1 MNVLKKGK
9 ELVCSDGVQ
18 EFSINLLSDCFALL
32 GGDYTAAARILYSVT
47 KGTLDVKDQLFWE
60 KFENFLN
67 DFDATDDFLGD
78 FCRVLTEDWGK
89 PDNQKRLLE
98 TIDKIDTKS
107 KAKYLATAS
116 RCLAAGM
123 ISRNEYFR
131 ICHFLKNSLQ
141 EDLLFLQK
149 EIVGDKEYEYNDT
162 IQGLWSS
169 GLMYQSV
176 VSPNGD
182 DRYAF
187 TPFAKTLDKYALSY
201 DNLERYPMILE
212 GKAPTEPQ
220 RLSVTVGIP
229 IEEF

>member
-1 MNVLKKGK
+1 MNMLKKGK
-9 ELVCSDGVQ
+9 ELVCSEGVQ

-32 GGDYTAAARILYSVT
+32 GGDVTALARILYSVT
-47 KGTLDVKDQLFWE
+47 KGTFDVKDQIFWE

-67 DFDATDDFLGD
+67 DLDATDDFLGE
-78 FCRVLTEDWGK
+78 FCRVLTEDWEK
-89 PDNQKRLLE
+89 PENQKRLIE
-98 TIDKIDTKS
+98 TIDKIDTNS
-107 KAKYLATAS
+107 KAKYLANAS
-116 RCLAAGM
+116 RCVASGM
-123 ISRNEYFR
+123 ISRNDYFR
-131 ICHFLKNSLQ
+131 ICHFLKSSLQ

-149 EIVGDKEYEYNDT
+149 EIVKNCEYEYDDT

-169 GLMYQSV
+169 GLMYQCV
-176 VSPNGD
+176 VSSNGD

-201 DNLERYPMILE
+201 DNIERYPMILE
-212 GKAPTEPQ
+212 GKASTESQ

>member
-1 MNVLKKGK
+1 MNMLKKGK
-9 ELVCSDGVQ
+9 ELVYSEGVQ

-32 GGDYTAAARILYSVT
+32 RGDVTALARILYSVT

-67 DFDATDDFLGD
+67 DLDATDDFLGE
-78 FCRVLTEDWGK
+78 FCRVLTEDWGQ
-89 PDNQKRLLE
+89 PENQKRLLE
-98 TIDKIDTKS
+98 TIDKIDTNS

-116 RCLAAGM
+116 RCLAARM
-123 ISRNEYFR
+123 ISRSEYFR
-131 ICHFLKNSLQ
+131 ICHLLKTNLQ

-149 EIVGDKEYEYNDT
+149 EILENREYEYDDT

-182 DRYAF
+182 DRYMF

-212 GKAPTEPQ
+212 GKAATEPH